1 MLLTPVTSPWL
12 ERIAPRA
19 RSPWRGRW
27 STGTIEPWRLLYD
40 HELVVFLDGECRV
53 TTNAVPPTRSGP
65 QRHDEQG
72 RPLWH
77 AISGRDAAAL
87 AAVPAPGTAYAC
99 PAGSFL
105 IIPPELA
112 HLTLVLQGPVVRACF
127 HFDWLGEDRPPAPLC
142 AVPPERPDPAL
153 VRRPPPW
160 VPGGVI
166 QGTVRQR
173 AVVEDLID
181 TFFRRWATRASG
193 ERLAARATLLELLV
207 RLLGD
212 DGAAP
217 ASSAPELAQAI
228 KSRIDRH
235 LCENRALP
243 DLLGGLERSYEHCCR
258 VFAATYGVP
267 PLRYLTAAR
276 IEQAKHLLAQ
286 PLATVAAVARAI
298 GYQDA
303 AYFSRVFRAHAG
315 CSPLAYRRQLIA
327 SAAT

>member
-1 MLLTPVTSPWL
+1 MLLTPVPSPWL

-27 STGTIEPWRLLYD
+27 ATGTIEPWRELYD
-40 HELVVFLDGECRV
+40 HELVVFLAGECRV
-53 TTNAVPPTRSGP
+53 TTSAAPPVRAGP
-65 QRHDEQG
+65 QRRDEHG

-77 AISGRDAAAL
+77 ALSGRDAAIL
-87 AAVPAPGTAYAC
+87 AALPAPGTAYAC
-99 PAGSFL
+99 PQGTFL
-105 IIPPELA
+105 IIPPALA
-112 HLTLVLQGPVVRACF
+112 HTTLVLAGPVLRACF
-127 HFDWLGEDRPPAPLC
+127 HFDWLGEDRAPAPLC

-153 VRRPPPW
+153 LRRAPPW
-160 VPGGVI
+160 VPGGVL
-166 QGTVRQR
+166 QGMVRQR

-181 TFFRRWATRASG
+181 TFFRRWATRAAG

-207 RLLGD
+207 RLLAD
-212 DGAAP
+212 DEAAP
-217 ASSAPELAQAI
+217 ASTAPELAQAI
-228 KSRIDRH
+228 KSRIDSQ

-243 DLLGGLERSYEHCCR
+243 DLIAGLSRSYEHCCR

-286 PLATVAAVARAI
+286 PQATVAEVGRTI
-298 GYQDA
+298 GYADA

-315 CSPLAYRRQLIA
+315 VSPLAYRRQLLA
-327 SAAT
+327 AATT